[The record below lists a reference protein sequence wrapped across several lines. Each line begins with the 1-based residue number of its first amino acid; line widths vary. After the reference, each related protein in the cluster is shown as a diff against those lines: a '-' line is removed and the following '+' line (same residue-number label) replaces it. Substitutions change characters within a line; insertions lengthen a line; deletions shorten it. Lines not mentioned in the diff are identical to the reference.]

1 VLEKVLKRECPYVL
15 AREQVFITRFI
26 NKYGL
31 SKAQCDN
38 VWHVVKTTLICELW
52 YDILVSKQ
60 LLKEWNCGRVAFG
73 CTTFPQCCV
82 FR

>member
-38 VWHVVKTTLICELW
+38 VWHVVKTTLICEL
-52 YDILVSKQ
+52 
-60 LLKEWNCGRVAFG
+60 
-73 CTTFPQCCV
+73 
-82 FR
+82 